1 MNRLLSY
8 STIEAL
14 IALSAAAAAA
24 EIRDDTLVAGV
35 FQFSCPQKWRST
47 DNSVVN
53 YFCLEN

>member
-14 IALSAAAAAA
+14 IALLAAAAAA

-35 FQFSCPQKWRST
+35 FQFSCPQKWRGT

-53 YFCLEN
+53 YFRLEN